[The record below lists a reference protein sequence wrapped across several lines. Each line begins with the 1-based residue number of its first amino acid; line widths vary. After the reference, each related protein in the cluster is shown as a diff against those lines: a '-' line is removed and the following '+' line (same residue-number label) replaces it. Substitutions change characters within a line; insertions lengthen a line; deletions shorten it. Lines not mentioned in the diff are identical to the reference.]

1 MGQFLGW
8 GWVFIGDGDGIDMIQ
23 GYETALQ
30 TQTQNGLRIISS
42 IFDRKTSTIDISPNV
57 KEVRLDCCLISLF
70 IIYFL

>member
-30 TQTQNGLRIISS
+30 TQTQHGLRIISS
-42 IFDRKTSTIDISPNV
+42 IFDRKTSTVDISPNV
-57 KEVRLDCCLISLF
+57 EEVWLDCS
-70 IIYFL
+70 